1 MILETTGNKMD
12 SEKLIKR
19 FRIVILNTLANMS
32 APVANM
38 VCSWLV
44 IRWISPELWGSY
56 TKIFLLLMLALQIT
70 GFGSKEFLLRE
81 FSKSPKDIFNHWF
94 SSLRSRF
101 FLVIG
106 GIILF
111 VFFPFEN
118 DLKITLI
125 CWLLVR
131 FLYLSF
137 DPILLF
143 QKKIG
148 ITLLLESLALVFFG
162 LLLWIRPENTGV
174 LWLMNS
180 FLLLDA
186 LKALVLSVYFSK
198 EIKTALN
205 GGYRMSFF
213 TGAFPFFLLSIS
225 GMISSR
231 ADLYLVSFNLDKI
244 QVAQYSVLLN
254 FLIYLQALSNFIF
267 QPFMKNFYRINRQ
280 ATKRMITQ
288 FWGIG
293 ILVAM
298 LGVPAILW
306 GCAIFFHLEFNTVFL
321 WIGILYVVPVYFYL
335 PKIYYLYKIGK
346 EKTVLNVNLAGIIL
360 NISLNILWLPSLGMT
375 GALLAASLVQVLN
388 VALYLFIEKKIIK
401 NDLIKVS

>member
-106 GIILF
+106 GII
-111 VFFPFEN
+111 
-118 DLKITLI
+118 
-125 CWLLVR
+125 
-131 FLYLSF
+131 
-137 DPILLF
+137 
-143 QKKIG
+143 
-148 ITLLLESLALVFFG
+148 FFG

-225 GMISSR
+225 GMIS
-231 ADLYLVSFNLDKI
+231 
-244 QVAQYSVLLN
+244 
-254 FLIYLQALSNFIF
+254 
-267 QPFMKNFYRINRQ
+267 
-280 ATKRMITQ
+280 
-288 FWGIG
+288 
-293 ILVAM
+293 
-298 LGVPAILW
+298 
-306 GCAIFFHLEFNTVFL
+306 TVFC
-321 WIGILYVVPVYFYL
+321 
-335 PKIYYLYKIGK
+335 
-346 EKTVLNVNLAGIIL
+346 
-360 NISLNILWLPSLGMT
+360 
-375 GALLAASLVQVLN
+375 
-388 VALYLFIEKKIIK
+388 
-401 NDLIKVS
+401 

>member
-1 MILETTGNKMD
+1 MD

-19 FRIVILNTLANMS
+19 FRIVLLNTLANMS

-101 FLVIG
+101 LLVIG

-143 QKKIG
+143 QKKS
-148 ITLLLESLALVFFG
+148 ESRCCWKVW
-162 LLLWIRPENTGV
+162 LWFSSDSCTG
-174 LWLMNS
+174 S
-180 FLLLDA
+180 
-186 LKALVLSVYFSK
+186 
-198 EIKTALN
+198 
-205 GGYRMSFF
+205 
-213 TGAFPFFLLSIS
+213 
-225 GMISSR
+225 
-231 ADLYLVSFNLDKI
+231 DLKI
-244 QVAQYSVLLN
+244 QVYC
-254 FLIYLQALSNFIF
+254 
-267 QPFMKNFYRINRQ
+267 
-280 ATKRMITQ
+280 
-288 FWGIG
+288 G
-293 ILVAM
+293 
-298 LGVPAILW
+298 
-306 GCAIFFHLEFNTVFL
+306 
-321 WIGILYVVPVYFYL
+321 
-335 PKIYYLYKIGK
+335 
-346 EKTVLNVNLAGIIL
+346 
-360 NISLNILWLPSLGMT
+360 
-375 GALLAASLVQVLN
+375 
-388 VALYLFIEKKIIK
+388 
-401 NDLIKVS
+401 